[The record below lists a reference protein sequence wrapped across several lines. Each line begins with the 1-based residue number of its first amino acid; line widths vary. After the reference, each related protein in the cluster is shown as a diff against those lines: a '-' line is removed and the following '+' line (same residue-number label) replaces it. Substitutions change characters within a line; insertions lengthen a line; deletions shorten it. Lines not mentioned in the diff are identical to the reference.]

1 MSWIKDLLKSVTT
14 GDGLATKLI
23 DTVSGYIPSK
33 EDKARL
39 EIEIRGIAHN
49 QELEL
54 QKAELEAKNAELE
67 EVKEL
72 NTRIKDLEGTAKDL
86 LQAGWIGRVVLFLRG
101 TQRPVWNYS
110 ALYVTIMYFTGNL
123 DLTEEGEKL
132 LYVIDFLVLGFLFGE
147 RAAKNVAPLIKD
159 MMQSKKK

>member
-1 MSWIKDLLKSVTT
+1 MSWIRDLLKSVTT

-39 EIEIRGIAHN
+39 EIEIRNIAHN

-54 QKAELEAKNAELE
+54 QKAELEAD
-67 EVKEL
+67 KEL

-86 LQAGWIGRVVLFLRG
+86 LQAGWMGKIVLFLRG
-101 TQRPVWNYS
+101 TQRPAWNYGTF
-110 ALYVTIMYFTGNL
+110 YVNMMYFTGNIK
-123 DLTEEGEKL
+123 LTPSGENL
-132 LYVIDFLVLGFLFGE
+132 LYVIDVLVLGFLFGE
-147 RAAKNVAPLIKD
+147 RAVKNVAPLIKD

>member
-14 GDGLATKLI
+14 GEGLATKLI

-39 EIEIRGIAHN
+39 EIEIRSIAHN

-54 QKAELEAKNAELE
+54 QKAELEAD
-67 EVKEL
+67 KEL

-86 LQAGWIGRVVLFLRG
+86 LQAGWMGKIVLFLRG
-101 TQRPVWNYS
+101 TQRPAWNYGTF
-110 ALYVTIMYFTGNL
+110 YVNMMYFTGHIK
-123 DLTEEGEKL
+123 LTDSGENL
-132 LYVIDFLVLGFLFGE
+132 LYVIDVLVLGFLFGE
-147 RAAKNVAPLIKD
+147 RAVKNVAPLIKD